1 MFNLLRPHILIEPA
15 YLARS
20 AISKSFGQSERM
32 NFCHSPRA
40 ENFTANAIAKLN
52 LALQEQDT
60 RTSLSHGTSE
70 RGTSNA
76 ATDDDEIVR
85 VGAGHTASGAEL
97 FLIKAGNF
105 KREGRRK
112 LRSEHATRSCLER
125 ALVLHFFWKTP

>member
-20 AISKSFGQSERM
+20 AISKSFGQSGM

-52 LALQEQDT
+52 LTLQEQDT

-76 ATDDDEIVR
+76 ATDD
-85 VGAGHTASGAEL
+85 
-97 FLIKAGNF
+97 
-105 KREGRRK
+105 
-112 LRSEHATRSCLER
+112 
-125 ALVLHFFWKTP
+125 